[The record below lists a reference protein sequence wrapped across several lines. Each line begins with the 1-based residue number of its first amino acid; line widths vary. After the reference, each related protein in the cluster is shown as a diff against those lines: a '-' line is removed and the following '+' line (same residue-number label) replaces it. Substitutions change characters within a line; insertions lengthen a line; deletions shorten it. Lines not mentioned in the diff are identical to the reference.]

1 MERVLIVVAEIGVS
15 RNKLVVRRR
24 AATQRLLTVTKGS
37 FPASH
42 LCEFGFDCVATRYRP
57 KRQHRVS

>member
-1 MERVLIVVAEIGVS
+1 MELSLCGALG
-15 RNKLVVRRR
+15 
-24 AATQRLLTVTKGS
+24 QRLLTVTKGS

-57 KRQHRVS
+57 KRQHRVG

>member
-24 AATQRLLTVTKGS
+24 AATQRYRVLTTGGFGAPQFTTRKRFLL
-37 FPASH
+37 
-42 LCEFGFDCVATRYRP
+42 
-57 KRQHRVS
+57 

>member
-24 AATQRLLTVTKGS
+24 AATQRDQPVTKGGLLA
-37 FPASH
+37 PQLH
-42 LCEFGFDCVATRYRP
+42 G
-57 KRQHRVS
+57 